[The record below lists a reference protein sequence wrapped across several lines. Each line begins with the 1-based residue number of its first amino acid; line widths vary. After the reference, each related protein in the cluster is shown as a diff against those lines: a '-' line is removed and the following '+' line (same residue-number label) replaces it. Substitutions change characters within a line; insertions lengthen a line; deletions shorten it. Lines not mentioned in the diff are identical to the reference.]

1 MTQKD
6 VPLKSRDTP
15 PGPRR
20 PGNIPARRPRAS
32 LSPRPSSRPPSEKTP
47 QKSLHRILSLS
58 RALSRRSRRPRRQ
71 LPRFSPR
78 PSASRLPTWT
88 LLTRHRARSRR
99 SSTPAHRA
107 RPTVTP
113 AFAVAIPRPRRG
125 LRARA
130 YASPSASPRS
140 LARVAVGRRHPRVHF
155 FQPLARFIALYRTL
169 SHNLPPRACTFC
181 TRFFL
186 ERVSGEI
193 HESRL
198 VSTHARGCGHLRVW
212 GEREG
217 LPARPSNCLRTP
229 VCRAARG
236 GGRVV
241 VGRRFVWDA
250 REGWTREARRRRA
263 WDGGGR
269 YIVSREVRVKCVCAR
284 ARG

>member
-58 RALSRRSRRPRRQ
+58 RALSRRPRRPRRQ

-78 PSASRLPTWT
+78 PSASRLSTWT

-125 LRARA
+125 LRARVCVPVGVA
-130 YASPSASPRS
+130 PFPRARRGRSP
-140 LARVAVGRRHPRVHF
+140 
-155 FQPLARFIALYRTL
+155 PLARALFPTSRALYRTF
-169 SHNLPPRACTFC
+169 SHNLPHRACTFC
-181 TRFFL
+181 ARSFL

-198 VSTHARGCGHLRVW
+198 VITHARGCAYPRVW
-212 GEREG
+212 GVREG
-217 LPARPSNCLRTP
+217 LPARPSDCLRTP

>member
-198 VSTHARGCGHLRVW
+198 VSTRVWTSAGGGSARACPRARLTVCAHPCAVRREVGGAWWSVAALSGTRAKAGRGRREDDARGMEEGVTSCL
-212 GEREG
+212 ER
-217 LPARPSNCLRTP
+217 
-229 VCRAARG
+229 
-236 GGRVV
+236 
-241 VGRRFVWDA
+241 
-250 REGWTREARRRRA
+250 
-263 WDGGGR
+263 
-269 YIVSREVRVKCVCAR
+269 CV
-284 ARG
+284 

>member
-78 PSASRLPTWT
+78 PSASRLSTWT

-99 SSTPAHRA
+99 SSTLAHRA

-130 YASPSASPRS
+130 YASPEASPRS

-155 FQPLARFIALYRTL
+155 FQPLARFIALYRTIYRVARAL
-169 SHNLPPRACTFC
+169 FARDFSWSASPGRFTSHDSSAR
-181 TRFFL
+181 
-186 ERVSGEI
+186 
-193 HESRL
+193 
-198 VSTHARGCGHLRVW
+198 THAGVNICGCG
-212 GEREG
+212 G
-217 LPARPSNCLRTP
+217 
-229 VCRAARG
+229 
-236 GGRVV
+236 
-241 VGRRFVWDA
+241 
-250 REGWTREARRRRA
+250 
-263 WDGGGR
+263 
-269 YIVSREVRVKCVCAR
+269 CAR
-284 ARG
+284 ACPRARLTVCAHPCAVRREVGDAWWSVAALSGTRAKAGRGRREDDARGMEEGVTSCLERCV